1 MLTGAPTGISPQ
13 EGSSLLVLLGT
24 SDHAVLREA
33 DTAGIAYRQE
43 SRALTGTTE
52 KQAEDGGSDLKTPL
66 EFPEVWRQQ
75 ENYKVDTVQVKAGR
89 DGGGA
94 QSQIILKML
103 TPTKFCSSCR
113 GRGRDV
119 CGLCAL

>member
-1 MLTGAPTGISPQ
+1 MLARAPTGISPQ

-24 SDHAVLREA
+24 SDHAVLWEA
-33 DTAGIAYRQE
+33 DAAGVGYRQE

-75 ENYKVDTVQVKAGR
+75 ENHKLGTVQVQAGR
-89 DGGGA
+89 DGGVA
-94 QSQIILKML
+94 QSQ
-103 TPTKFCSSCR
+103 
-113 GRGRDV
+113 
-119 CGLCAL
+119 